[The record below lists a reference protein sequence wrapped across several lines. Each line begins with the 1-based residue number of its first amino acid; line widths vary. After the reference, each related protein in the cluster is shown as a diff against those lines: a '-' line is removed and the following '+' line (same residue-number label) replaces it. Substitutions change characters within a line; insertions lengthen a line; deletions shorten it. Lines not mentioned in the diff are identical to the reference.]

1 LQTASPK
8 FIDLFFAQAQRQNSP
23 QSVSFFTMM
32 VSALLP
38 ETKVASALDLGS
50 EVPRVFT
57 SHRTACVGCSMA
69 RFCTLRDVAT
79 IYGLQ
84 IGPLLLEMQ
93 RAAGIQKPNSGAK
106 NA

>member
-1 LQTASPK
+1 
-8 FIDLFFAQAQRQNSP
+8 
-23 QSVSFFTMM
+23 MM
-32 VSALLP
+32 DSALVP

-50 EVPRVFT
+50 EVSRVFI

-79 IYGLQ
+79 IYGLEIRPFLLQ
-84 IGPLLLEMQ
+84 IQ
-93 RAAGIQKPNSGAK
+93 RAALIRKSDSGAK